1 MNRENILAV
10 RLTEVERATA
20 ERLAVIE
27 KLPLSTLVR
36 RSLLQQA
43 ERQGIWPPLNAQ
55 VTMADAHPGAK

>member
-20 ERLAVIE
+20 ERLATIE

-43 ERQGIWPPLNAQ
+43 ERQGIWPPLHSQ
-55 VTMADAHPGAK
+55 LADARLDAE